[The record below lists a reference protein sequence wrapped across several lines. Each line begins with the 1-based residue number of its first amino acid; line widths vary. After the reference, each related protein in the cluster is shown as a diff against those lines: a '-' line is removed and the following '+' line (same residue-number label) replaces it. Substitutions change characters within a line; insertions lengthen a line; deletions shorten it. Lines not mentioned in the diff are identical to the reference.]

1 MQSAKCKVQSA
12 IFPKGILTG
21 QNHLSCTLLSCYPI
35 AEYSSERLYSSF
47 FNFQFAFCSILVMLS
62 INLVQS
68 HLTTRQLGREITYY
82 PTTGSTNADLWA
94 LVDGDQA
101 VPGQVVITDDQQ
113 SGKGRQG
120 RRWFSAAGLGLTFS
134 VFLQPELPPERLG
147 LLSLGIGV
155 AVVDAL
161 ALEGVKAR
169 LKWPNDIVWE
179 GRKLGGILAES
190 RMTGEG
196 PVVVIGLGIN
206 VNEQLVDF
214 PEELHPAAVSVHMV
228 LGKPTLRELLLA
240 GILNRLEELL
250 ESSLDDVTSLWQE
263 RCDHLGRP
271 VRFHGPDGRL
281 EGRFTGVNP
290 AGQGLIEI
298 GSEIH
303 ELTAGDLDLIPE

>member
-1 MQSAKCKVQSA
+1 
-12 IFPKGILTG
+12 
-21 QNHLSCTLLSCYPI
+21 
-35 AEYSSERLYSSF
+35 
-47 FNFQFAFCSILVMLS
+47 MLS
-62 INLVQS
+62 VDAIQS
-68 HLTTRQLGREITYY
+68 HLTTRRLGREITYY
-82 PTTGSTNADLWA
+82 PSTGSTNDDLWA
-94 LVDGDQA
+94 LLDAGKA
-101 VPGQVVITDDQQ
+101 KAGQVVITDDQR

-134 VFLQPELPPERLG
+134 VLLRPELPPNRLG
-147 LLSLGIGV
+147 LLSLGGGV

-190 RMTGEG
+190 RMTDEG
-196 PVVVIGLGIN
+196 PVVLIGVGIN
-206 VNEQLVDF
+206 VNEQIVDF

-228 LGKPTLRELLLA
+228 LGKPTQRELLLA

-271 VRFHGPDGRL
+271 VRFQGPDGRL

-290 AGQGLIEI
+290 AGKGLIEI

-303 ELTAGDLDLIPE
+303 ELTAGDLDLKPE

>member
-1 MQSAKCKVQSA
+1 M
-12 IFPKGILTG
+12 
-21 QNHLSCTLLSCYPI
+21 LL
-35 AEYSSERLYSSF
+35 
-47 FNFQFAFCSILVMLS
+47 MH
-62 INLVQS
+62 LVQS
-68 HLTTRQLGREITYY
+68 HLNTHRLGREITYY

-94 LVDGDQA
+94 LVDGGQA
-101 VPGQVVITDDQQ
+101 VPGQVVITDEQR
-113 SGKGRQG
+113 SGKGRQD

-134 VFLQPELPPERLG
+134 ALLRPELPPERLG
-147 LLSLGIGV
+147 LLSLGMGV
-155 AVVDAL
+155 AVVDTL

-190 RMTGEG
+190 RTTGEG
-196 PVVVIGLGIN
+196 LVVVIGVGIN
-206 VNEQLVDF
+206 VNEQIVDF
-214 PEELHPAAVSVHMV
+214 PEELHSTAVSVRMV
-228 LGKPTLRELLLA
+228 RQVPVQRELLLA

-290 AGQGLIEI
+290 AGQGLIQI

-303 ELTAGDLDLIPE
+303 ALTAGDLDLKPE